1 MFSANTCGIKNEDR
15 FPYIIYPAIPAVSD
29 IISPSVFDTTSPDGW
44 AADKTEPGGSLRDFH
59 PSEVLSELSPLRA
72 AVAGQ
77 GYHDRRMRS
86 SQYSLPRLLLDRLGP
101 LCTLSSFIYGF
112 LRKFLLPRLPQVVF
126 ALLPHRFSLLGS
138 SADVI
143 LPSDITASTVFFKVH
158 LLGEIFPLTL
168 FAVEFDF

>member
-1 MFSANTCGIKNEDR
+1 MVSKTRIAFYNIN
-15 FPYIIYPAIPAVSD
+15 PAIPAISD
-29 IISPSVFDTTSPDGW
+29 ITFSSVFDTTSPDGR

-77 GYHDRRMRS
+77 GYHYRRMRS

-112 LRKFLLPRLPQVVF
+112 LRKFLLPRLRRWSSRFFRIAFPSWAHPLMLF
-126 ALLPHRFSLLGS
+126 CHR
-138 SADVI
+138 I
-143 LPSDITASTVFFKVH
+143 
-158 LLGEIFPLTL
+158 
-168 FAVEFDF
+168 